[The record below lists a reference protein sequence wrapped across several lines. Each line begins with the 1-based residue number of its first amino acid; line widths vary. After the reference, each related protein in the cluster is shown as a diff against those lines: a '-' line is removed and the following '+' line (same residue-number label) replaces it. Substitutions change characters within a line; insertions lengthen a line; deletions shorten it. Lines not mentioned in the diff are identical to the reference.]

1 MIPRKSVPTDPPFG
15 GFFGILL
22 LMTMDRKVLVAA
34 VVVIWTIMMLQIAA
48 SIWYLYW
55 VLPWYDVLMHF
66 LGGLWL
72 GLMVFA
78 LAHRSVPHLLQ
89 HRVVMVLAIISGAL
103 LVGFL
108 WELMEFFIDIL
119 LGTNTFQPNLPD
131 TMADLGFD
139 ILGSLVAACGILLT
153 LRKKS

>member
-1 MIPRKSVPTDPPFG
+1 
-15 GFFGILL
+15 
-22 LMTMDRKVLVAA
+22 MTMDRKVLVAA

-55 VLPWYDVLMHF
+55 VLPWYDILMHF

-78 LAHRSVPHLLQ
+78 LAHRFSPDLLR
-89 HRVVMVLAIISGAL
+89 HPVVMILVLVSGTL
-103 LVGFL
+103 LIGFM
-108 WELMEFFIDIL
+108 WELLEFFIDIL
-119 LGTNTFQPNLPD
+119 LGTNTFQPDLPD

-139 ILGSLVAACGILLT
+139 ILGSLVAAAGILVFAK
-153 LRKKS
+153 KKS